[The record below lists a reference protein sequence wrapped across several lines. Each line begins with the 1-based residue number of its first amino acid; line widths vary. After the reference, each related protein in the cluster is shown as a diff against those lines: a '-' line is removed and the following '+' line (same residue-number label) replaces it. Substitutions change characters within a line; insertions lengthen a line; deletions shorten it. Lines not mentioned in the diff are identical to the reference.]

1 MVVNIL
7 APSMLAIDF
16 GHMEAELKKAIAGGT
31 DTIHV
36 DVMDGMFVPN
46 ISFGPPVIRYV
57 KKAVPDA
64 KLDVHMMVTDP
75 IRYLDSMVKA
85 GASGVT
91 IHYEATKTPAEN
103 LKKIREA
110 GMKVGLSICPDTPVS
125 AIEELLPLVDMV
137 LVMSVYPGFGGQ
149 SFMEEAYS
157 RIAEVRRLSDEKG
170 LDLDIEVDGGINL
183 DNVKSVLDA
192 GANVIVA
199 GSAVFGENTEENVRR
214 FLEILA

>member
-57 KKAVPDA
+57 KKSVPDA
-64 KLDVHMMVTDP
+64 KLDVHMMATDP
-75 IRYLDSMVKA
+75 IRYLDCMVKA

-91 IHYEATKTPAEN
+91 IHYEATKTPAED

-199 GSAVFGENTEENVRR
+199 GSAVFGESTEENVRK
-214 FLEILA
+214 FLDIMT

>member
-57 KKAVPDA
+57 KKSVPDA

-91 IHYEATKTPAEN
+91 IHYEATKTPAED

-199 GSAVFGENTEENVRR
+199 GSAVFGESTEENVRK
-214 FLEILA
+214 FLEIVK